1 MTLTLVRDVYFLSQ
15 GQISWSRIQFL
26 RWSRG
31 VAFCGSRAGNRPV
44 SHLLP
49 WRPQTA
55 PRECRSRSH
64 SSEVRKKSL
73 IFIRNANK
81 MTHLHVCYC
90 IKKSWYIII
99 FFLLKTG
106 QNQNLKKAFGSICSK
121 CLSYILI
128 IRSWHVRRKP

>member
-15 GQISWSRIQFL
+15 GQISWSRILFL

-31 VAFCGSRAGNRPV
+31 VAFCGSLAGNRPV

-49 WRPQTA
+49 WWPQTA

-90 IKKSWYIII
+90 IKKCWYIII
-99 FFLLKTG
+99 FFVEKGT
-106 QNQNLKKAFGSICSK
+106 KSEFTKAFGSICSK

-128 IRSWHVRRKP
+128 IRSWNVRRKP